1 MGCLLG
7 RITRRA
13 QPRRLQWLGMMAFC
27 LSSVSMT
34 RPAAAQATTR
44 PTARGYL
51 EHGLR
56 LYGDGQYDAAIRELR
71 LGYALEPLPQILYTL
86 GQAERKLGRCDQA
99 IGYYKEYLRSA
110 DATSAGA
117 ARFQIERCEQQ
128 QRDAAA
134 AAAARAPAPT
144 PVAAPAPA
152 VTVAATPPPP
162 RRPVYRDWVG
172 MTLTSVGGAAA
183 LTGGGLLVGSVVEV
197 QRSRTSFDQFNSTLS
212 GAETLRTTGI
222 VLAATGGALAI
233 AGVIR
238 LSLLARARRAPAS
251 GGR

>member
-1 MGCLLG
+1 RASASMPRASTWRRRSPSSRRWRRPSRGWRAPSRRRAAPRRRRRKRWYGAIARNITRRAPRSRGGPRRRASPRRSRSAPRKKIGTPRMGCLLG

-44 PTARGYL
+44 PTAKGYL

-162 RRPVYRDWVG
+162 RRPV
-172 MTLTSVGGAAA
+172 
-183 LTGGGLLVGSVVEV
+183 
-197 QRSRTSFDQFNSTLS
+197 
-212 GAETLRTTGI
+212 
-222 VLAATGGALAI
+222 
-233 AGVIR
+233 
-238 LSLLARARRAPAS
+238 
-251 GGR
+251 